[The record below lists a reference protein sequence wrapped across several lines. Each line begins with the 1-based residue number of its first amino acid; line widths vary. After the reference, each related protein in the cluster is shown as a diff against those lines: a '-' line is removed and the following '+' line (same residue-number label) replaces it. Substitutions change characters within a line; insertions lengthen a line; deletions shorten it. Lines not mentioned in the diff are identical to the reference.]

1 MKKMLA
7 IMLALVMVLTLCAC
21 GTINKTD
28 VAVLWSGDNDKALV
42 PNSLINAVDRAM
54 YIENIAYHHY
64 AAGGDAAKQLQQIRQ
79 VLEDGCAG
87 LLVELVNPADAQTVA
102 DLAKAQGVPV
112 VFFNCAVDEAVVA
125 SYDKCAVVT
134 TDEATL
140 AATYGEMIGK
150 AITENFAAVA
160 EKPDKTVAFDRN
172 GDGVISYC
180 PVGDVSALVE
190 AADKVLTE
198 AGQKPLKAVEGADM
212 NSVLAENND
221 EHGNMIELVITAS
234 DEDAL
239 VVLEALQSIGYNDD
253 RLKTHCIPLFTV
265 GADADASAFTDT
277 SSMKEEELAVLIYNA
292 MNLVDAGQIT
302 STAME
307 DHDGIAVAAAGL
319 LRSFMKG
326 EAVSDTAMEIPYTI
340 YTKK

>member
-1 MKKMLA
+1 MKKLLA
-7 IMLALVMVLTLCAC
+7 LVLALVMVLTLCAC

-28 VAVLWSGDNDKALV
+28 VAVLWSGANDRALV

-54 YIENIAYHHY
+54 YIENIAYRHY
-64 AAGGDAAKQLQQIRQ
+64 AAGGDAAKQLEQIRQ
-79 VLEDGCAG
+79 TLQNGCAG
-87 LLVELVNPADAQTVA
+87 LLVELVDPAAAPAVVE
-102 DLAKAQGVPV
+102 LAREHGVPV
-112 VFFNCAVDEAVVA
+112 VFFNCTVEQAVVD

-150 AITENFAAVA
+150 SIVENFEAVA
-160 EKPDKTVAFDRN
+160 DKPGKTVAFDRN

-180 PVGDVSALVE
+180 PVGDVSALVA

-198 AGQKPLKAVEGADM
+198 AGQKPLLAVEGADM

-221 EHGNMIELVITAS
+221 ANGNMIELVITGS
-234 DEDAL
+234 DEAAL

-277 SSMKEEELAVLIYNA
+277 SMMKEEELAVLIYNA
-292 MNLVDAGQIT
+292 MNVVDAGQMAG
-302 STAME
+302 TAME
-307 DHDGIAVAAAGL
+307 DHDGIAVAAAEVL
-319 LRSFMKG
+319 CSFMKG
-326 EAVSDTAMEIPYTI
+326 DSVEDTTLEIPYTI
-340 YTKK
+340 YTK